1 MALSSN
7 RIGHCP
13 FTAAMP
19 GSNPA
24 GVTNMAAYSNGKRA
38 VLKTVRRETVCGF
51 ESYRCRH
58 TFGFIAKLERQR
70 SANP

>member
-1 MALSSN
+1 
-7 RIGHCP
+7 
-13 FTAAMP
+13 
-19 GSNPA
+19 
-24 GVTNMAAYSNGKRA
+24 MAAYSNGKRA